1 MRAPPSFDSCKPPT
15 SWWWIICPFLE
26 KGPFLL
32 LHTMAIAGRSN
43 GTWAATSWRRQ
54 SSTGPDQ
61 RVSSWKPGTTR
72 RRREEAESAQRA
84 YLWNSPDGTK
94 PNFAQKY
101 TFGDDIVISWN
112 ALNNAIYDL
121 WLTSWDLDTNP
132 VTFCLMS
139 KMTQPPQH
147 TTPEEYPAD
156 ACRPGA
162 VNLSYDGG
170 LHLETSVTPTN
181 ELARETRY
189 VLRFKPPT
197 PQGNFVA
204 SDPDLSSPGFLLVQ
218 RGAEN
223 DPGGQVAAQSA
234 APTTTLLSGVFTTTV
249 FLTSPSRSIS
259 TTAAEADEGQS
270 KGGEDGTAAGL
281 SPAATTGLIVGLI
294 LGLGLLLVM
303 GVFYLSWRRKK
314 RRGAQGNDGKAESA
328 EKCSGCRDTFVEVGK
343 AKAVMI
349 TEASWMSP
357 ELPGDMTWGQQRV
370 HELPGSRIPRSGSPG
385 RAMTINSSLVELD
398 GEGIEARATERRPGG

>member
-1 MRAPPSFDSCKPPT
+1 
-15 SWWWIICPFLE
+15 
-26 KGPFLL
+26 
-32 LHTMAIAGRSN
+32 MAIAGRSN

-72 RRREEAESAQRA
+72 RRREDAESAQRA

-101 TFGDDIVISWN
+101 MFGDDIVISWN

-132 VTFCLMS
+132 VTFCLM
-139 KMTQPPQH
+139 
-147 TTPEEYPAD
+147 
-156 ACRPGA
+156 RA

-189 VLRFKPPT
+189 VLRFKPPN

-223 DPGGQVAAQSA
+223 DPGGQVAAQSTASAAVETA

-259 TTAAEADEGQS
+259 TTAAEADGGQS

-303 GVFYLSWRRKK
+303 GVFYLSWRRK

-328 EKCSGCRDTFVEVGK
+328 EECSGCRDTFVEVGK

-398 GEGIEARATERRPGG
+398 GEGIEARTTERRPGG